1 MKLRKVSTAKMTEAE
16 WLEARK
22 HTIGGSEAAAI
33 IGLDRYATAY
43 SVWHKK
49 KGFVEEKATS
59 LPAEFGHYAEEFVA
73 RLFERETGK
82 RVRKENAI
90 IYNADYP
97 FAHANIDR
105 KIVGENAG
113 LECKTT
119 SALNL
124 KHFRGG
130 EYPARYYVQ
139 CMHYM
144 MVCGFERMYLACLIG
159 NSQFKVFTIERDD
172 VEIEALIAA
181 EKEFYDTL
189 QGDTPPEI
197 TAADCDSEML
207 SAVYDSPNGEA
218 IQLYDRD
225 TVFEKLEDAKAQKK
239 ELEKAITLLENIIKA
254 DLGNNERGE
263 TENYRC
269 SWTAYSRSN
278 LDTDRLFKEHPEID
292 REQYTKTTNTRT
304 FRFAKINKTEE

>member
-1 MKLRKVSTAKMTEAE
+1 MTLRKVPTAKMTEAE

-33 IGLDRYATAY
+33 VGLDRYATAY

-49 KGFVEEKATS
+49 KGLVEETATS

-73 RLFERETGK
+73 QLFERETGK
-82 RVRKENAI
+82 KVRKENAI
-90 IYNADYP
+90 IYNSDYP

-124 KHFRGG
+124 KRFKGG

-172 VEIEALIAA
+172 AEIEALAAA
-181 EKEFYDTL
+181 EREFFDTL
-189 QGDTPPEI
+189 QGDTPPFI
-197 TAADCDSEML
+197 TAADCDTETLSE
-207 SAVYDSPNGEA
+207 VYNEPNGEA
-218 IQLYDRD
+218 IQLDLD
-225 TVFEKLEDAKAQKK
+225 EAFKQLEESKQLKK
-239 ELEKAITLLENIIKA
+239 EVEETIKLIENTIKA
-254 DLGNNERGE
+254 ALGNNERG
-263 TENYRC
+263 TTDNYRC
-269 SWTAYSRSN
+269 SWTSFERRSY
-278 LDTDRLFKEHPEID
+278 DTERLFAEHPEID
-292 REQYTKTTNTRT
+292 REAYTKTTTSRT
-304 FRFAKINKTEE
+304 FRFSKIPKEDE